1 VAKRKAAVDIRDV
14 QVIKHDRT
22 FLVTDEW
29 GDLPEDNTAALGL
42 YYRDTRYLSRFE
54 LTLDEL
60 RPLLLH
66 SSPERNYNQIIE
78 LAFPITTVTP
88 SGDEDKDNISISRN
102 RVIADSLVEKIGIA
116 NYGRQART
124 LRVCVEF
131 GADFLD
137 LFEVRGWPRERRG
150 QLQPA
155 VVERSHVVLS
165 YRGLDGEVRTTTIRF
180 SPQPAELTEDRAT
193 FEVTLEPRERAEID
207 LEITPAE
214 GSEERTRLPFREAKE
229 MLEREYSSWRKKCT
243 RFKTSQV
250 QLSQYLDRSVL
261 DLRMLQTNDDAGVP
275 WIDAGVP
282 WYSTLFGRDSL
293 ITAYE
298 VLGVNTDLAWGTL
311 RGLAALQGTKVDEW
325 RDEEP
330 GKILHEVRVG
340 ELAKAGEIPH
350 TPYYG
355 SIDSTP
361 LWLAVLASAYFWTND
376 VDSVKELWPNA
387 LACLEWIDTY
397 GDVDGDGY
405 VEYARKSEKGL
416 ANQGWKDSHDAI
428 VFPDRTLAE
437 APIALVEVQGYV
449 YLAKI
454 RMARLARDL
463 GETALADKLDGEAK
477 DLKERFNKDF
487 WMDAEGYYALALD
500 GKKRQVPVLASNAG
514 HCLWSEIVD
523 EDKAPRVARRLLG
536 TGLSSGW
543 GIRTLG
549 MRQTP
554 YDPIGY
560 HTGTVWPHD
569 NALIAHG
576 LKRYGL
582 DREAM
587 QVIDQMSLAGVY
599 FPLARYPE
607 LFCGFGA
614 DQVPV
619 PVQYPVAC
627 SPQAWATGA
636 PFLMLRSYGGITADA
651 PKGVLNLIRPNLPKW
666 LQSIDVIGMH
676 VGDTRIDLSFTQAD
690 GVTATQVPRK
700 DGELDVVI
708 RH

>member
-1 VAKRKAAVDIRDV
+1 MAKRKAAVDIRDV

-78 LAFPITTVTP
+78 LAFPITTVSP
-88 SGDEDKDNISISRN
+88 DGDEDKDNISISRN

-116 NYGRQART
+116 NYGRQDRT

-150 QLQPA
+150 QVQPT

-165 YRGLDGEVRTTTIRF
+165 YRGLDGVVRTTTIRF
-180 SPQPAELTEDRAT
+180 SPQPAELSEDRAT
-193 FEVTLEPRERAEID
+193 FEVALEPRERAEID

-261 DLRMLQTNDDAGVP
+261 DLRMLQTNDEDGVP

-298 VLGVNTDLAWGTL
+298 VLGVNTELAWGTL

-405 VEYARKSEKGL
+405 VEYVRKSEKGL

-487 WMDAEGYYALALD
+487 WMDKEGYFALALD
-500 GKKRQVPVLASNAG
+500 GKKQQVPVLASNAG
-514 HCLWSEIVD
+514 HCLWAEIVD